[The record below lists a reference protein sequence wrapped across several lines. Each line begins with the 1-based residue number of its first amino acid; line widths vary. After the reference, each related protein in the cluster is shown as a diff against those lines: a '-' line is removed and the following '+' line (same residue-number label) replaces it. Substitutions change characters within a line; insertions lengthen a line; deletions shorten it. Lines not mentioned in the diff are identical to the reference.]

1 MKKDFSNPFKA
12 LKNRNFFIYW
22 LGLSVSQSGTWMQ
35 NIAQPWLALIIT
47 NNPTL
52 VGLVS
57 AAQFVPIML
66 FSLFSGV
73 FVDKLDKKL
82 ILYITQSG
90 QCAVSLFF
98 ALSVFYDFAT
108 YALVLGLAF
117 ATGIFNCLDSP
128 TRHSFIYELIS
139 DKKLVPNAIAL
150 NSMSVSVS
158 RIAGPSLAGLVMAT
172 LGLGACFLFNT
183 ISFIAIFI
191 SLFFIHTQK
200 TAKLK
205 NSTGMLTA
213 IKSALSYIKNHDILL
228 MPLLILL
235 IFATLIPNY
244 AVSVSAL
251 VRFELGGSDGDFGY
265 LMAFIGVGAFA
276 GAFASAIQKQLNM
289 KTIYYGPFAC
299 AFWLFC
305 VGIYSSFWWVAL
317 MLTLTGFSFIKT
329 LNAINSC
336 LQLFSLDLYRGRVMS
351 VYSLFFLGSTPL
363 GAWIA
368 GFLASEFGAKEGFFI
383 CGIATC
389 VLLILLYLF
398 RNIVKK

>member
-22 LGLSVSQSGTWMQ
+22 LGFSISHSGTWMQ

-52 VGLVS
+52 VGLVG
-57 AAQFVPIML
+57 AVQFLPTML

-73 FVDKLDKKL
+73 FVDRLNKKL

-90 QCAVSLFF
+90 QCVVSLFF

-108 YALVLGLAF
+108 YALVLSLAF

-128 TRHSFIYELIS
+128 ARHSFIYELVS
-139 DKKLVPNAIAL
+139 DKKLVPNAVAL
-150 NSMSVSVS
+150 NSMSLSVS
-158 RIAGPSLAGLVMAT
+158 RIAGPSLAGLVIAT
-172 LGLGACFLFNT
+172 FGLGTCFLFNT
-183 ISFIAIFI
+183 FSFIAIFI
-191 SLFFIHTQK
+191 SLFFIHANK
-200 TAKLK
+200 SKPKKHKESILR
-205 NSTGMLTA
+205 A
-213 IKSALSYIKNHDILL
+213 IKSAFYYIKNNDILL
-228 MPLLILL
+228 TPLLILL

-244 AVSVSAL
+244 AVNVSAL
-251 VRFELGGSDGDFGY
+251 VRFELGGNDGDFGY
-265 LMAFIGVGAFA
+265 LMAFIGIGGFA
-276 GAFASAIQKQLNM
+276 GAFASAIQKEFSI
-289 KTIYYGPFAC
+289 KTIYYGPFVC

-305 VGIYSSFWWVAL
+305 VGIYSSFWWVAV
-317 MLTLTGFSFIKT
+317 MLTLTSFSFIRT

-336 LQLFSLDLYRGRVMS
+336 LQLHSLDLYRGRVMS
-351 VYSLFFLGSTPL
+351 VYTLFGTMPF

-368 GFLASEFGAKEGFFI
+368 GFLATEFGAKENFFI
-383 CGIATC
+383 CAIATC

>member
-1 MKKDFSNPFKA
+1 MAKEFSNPFKA

-47 NNPTL
+47 NNPML

-73 FVDKLDKKL
+73 IVDNWDKKL

-90 QCAVSLFF
+90 QCIVSLLF
-98 ALSVFYDFAT
+98 ALSVFFDFAT
-108 YALVLGLAF
+108 YVLVLSLAF

-128 TRHSFIYELIS
+128 TRHSFIYELVNEKS
-139 DKKLVPNAIAL
+139 LVPNAVAL
-150 NSMSVSVS
+150 NSMSVSLS

-183 ISFIAIFI
+183 LSFIAIFV
-191 SLFFIHTQK
+191 SLFFIHTHKSIK
-200 TAKLK
+200 TE
-205 NSTGMLTA
+205 NSSSIIKA
-213 IKSALSYIKNHDILL
+213 IKSVLSYIKNHKILL

-244 AVSVSAL
+244 SVSVSAL
-251 VRFELGGSDGDFGY
+251 VRFELGGNDGDFGY
-265 LMAFIGVGAFA
+265 LMAFIGIGALCGAFV
-276 GAFASAIQKQLNM
+276 SAMQKKLSL

-305 VGIYSSFWWVAL
+305 VGLWTNFWWVAL
-317 MLTLTGFSFIKT
+317 MLILVGFSFIKT

-336 LQLFSLDLYRGRVMS
+336 LQLFSPNLYRGRVMS
-351 VYSLFFLGSTPL
+351 VYSLFFLGSTPF
-363 GAWIA
+363 GAWLA

-383 CGIATC
+383 CALATC
-389 VLLILLYLF
+389 VLLLLLYLF
-398 RNIVKK
+398 RRYF